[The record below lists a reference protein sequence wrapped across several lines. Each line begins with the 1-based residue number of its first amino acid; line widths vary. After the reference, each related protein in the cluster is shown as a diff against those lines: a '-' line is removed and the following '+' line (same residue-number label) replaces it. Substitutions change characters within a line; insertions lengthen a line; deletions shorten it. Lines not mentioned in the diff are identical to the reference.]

1 MCKYTVWSS
10 QGYLTR
16 KMLALQKD
24 LVYFETQ
31 DILLQQKTQILY
43 PDLESVLT
51 SLDSLRR
58 IYFTY
63 GWRWQDETW
72 HYRLSLRK
80 GLVLFYSASLIL
92 LVLVATDI
100 SRCLYVPGTI
110 LGIDLFIY
118 LWDRIYLKLYIYPTI
133 TLNPWS
139 PCLYFPRCWDYSLNT
154 SPPFLTSKHLKEN
167 ELSNV
172 ILTMILWDLWYW
184 PHFTREKTGSD
195 KVLA

>member
-1 MCKYTVWSS
+1 
-10 QGYLTR
+10 
-16 KMLALQKD
+16 MLALQKD

-31 DILLQQKTQILY
+31 DVLLQQKTQILY
-43 PDLESVLT
+43 PGLESVLT
-51 SLDSLRR
+51 PLDSLRR
-58 IYFTY
+58 IYFTC

-92 LVLVATDI
+92 LVLVATNI

-118 LWDRIYLKLYIYPTI
+118 LWDRIYLKLYMYPTKPRILDPSASTSQSAGI
-133 TLNPWS
+133 TGLIP
-139 PCLYFPRCWDYSLNT
+139 
-154 SPPFLTSKHLKEN
+154 PPFLTSKHLKEN

-172 ILTMILWDLWYW
+172 ILTMILWDLWY
-184 PHFTREKTGSD
+184 
-195 KVLA
+195 